1 MRAPLV
7 SECSGHLA
15 GPMLGGAVVEGLCA
29 CDRLLGV
36 VLFAVPN
43 FVAFSFYYLS
53 NFFFLANVLLVL
65 YLVVA
70 CKCLVAHVMLCY

>member
-1 MRAPLV
+1 
-7 SECSGHLA
+7 
-15 GPMLGGAVVEGLCA
+15 MLGGAVVEGLCA

-53 NFFFLANVLLVL
+53 KYFWQ
-65 YLVVA
+65 
-70 CKCLVAHVMLCY
+70 M

>member
-7 SECSGHLA
+7 SEFSGHLA

-36 VLFAVPN
+36 VLFAVPT

-53 NFFFLANVLLVL
+53 KYFWQ
-65 YLVVA
+65 
-70 CKCLVAHVMLCY
+70 M